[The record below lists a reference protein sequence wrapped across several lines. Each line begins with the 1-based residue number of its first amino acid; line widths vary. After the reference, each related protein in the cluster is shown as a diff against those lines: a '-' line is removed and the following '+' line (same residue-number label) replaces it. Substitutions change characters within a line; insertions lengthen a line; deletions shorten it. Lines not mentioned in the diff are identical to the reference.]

1 MSYQI
6 FLGYLASG
14 VALASYAPYL
24 RDIFRSTTRPHSFSW
39 FVWAVL
45 SGIAFGVQLQSGAG
59 AGAWVTGITAAACF
73 AVFTLSLVR
82 GHKEFVMFDFL
93 SLAGALAAF
102 VLWVVVA
109 QPLASIFLVILIYFF
124 GYLPTFRK
132 TFYKPDEETLV
143 TFALSG
149 IKYFLG
155 LLALETLVPLT
166 YLFPLAMLI
175 LDFSFVG
182 MALIRRRQLA

>member
-1 MSYQI
+1 
-6 FLGYLASG
+6 
-14 VALASYAPYL
+14 
-24 RDIFRSTTRPHSFSW
+24 
-39 FVWAVL
+39 
-45 SGIAFGVQLQSGAG
+45 
-59 AGAWVTGITAAACF
+59 
-73 AVFTLSLVR
+73 
-82 GHKEFVMFDFL
+82 MFDFL